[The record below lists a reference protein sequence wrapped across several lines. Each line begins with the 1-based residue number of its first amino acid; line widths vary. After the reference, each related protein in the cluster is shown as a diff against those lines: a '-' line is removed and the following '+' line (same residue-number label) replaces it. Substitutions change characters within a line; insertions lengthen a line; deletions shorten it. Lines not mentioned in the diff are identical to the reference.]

1 MFQVT
6 LDNQETNI
14 TPKDVEALEEYEKLL
29 YRQNQRAL
37 VKVDAGGTTMLR
49 SSEKQELNQLVRL
62 RKKKNALISRL
73 TLEKEE
79 KKKSEMV
86 EKIIN
91 QT

>member
-1 MFQVT
+1 
-6 LDNQETNI
+6 
-14 TPKDVEALEEYEKLL
+14 
-29 YRQNQRAL
+29 
-37 VKVDAGGTTMLR
+37 MLR
-49 SSEKQELNQLVRL
+49 TSEKQELNQLVRL

-91 QT
+91 